1 MQVED
6 GGRVTSFPVN
16 ARRIGECA
24 GFHAAREPDR
34 EAAVHGDTRL
44 TLAPAGRGDGSLGQ
58 GTAGGGGR
66 EG

>member
-44 TLAPAGRGDGSLGQ
+44 TWRRLEEE
-58 GTAGGGGR
+58 TAR
-66 EG
+66 